1 MIHKFLTQIGLYNTI
16 VMNRIVIAFAFVI
29 GLSTFVSAQE
39 LSKEEKKEWSSKLK
53 SMTPENFKK
62 LVENKDKYKEDAES
76 LQGEIDQLQADNDQL
91 QSEVGDYKAAA
102 QAAEEKAAQLEA
114 AEAAPQ
120 VAAGSEEAPAA
131 DGAGYD
137 NYESPTSKGV
147 LFKVQV
153 GAFKNF
159 DITKYFERH
168 QNFSGEVDADGTMK
182 YTLGVFSEYWEADKF
197 KKYMREMGVKG
208 AWIVSYKDGKRVNI
222 KEVLEGAI

>member
-1 MIHKFLTQIGLYNTI
+1 MIHKFLTQIGLYKTI
-16 VMNRIVIAFAFVI
+16 VMNRIVIAFAFVL
-29 GLSTFVSAQE
+29 GLTSFVSAQE
-39 LSKEEKKEWSSKLK
+39 LSKEEKKEWASKLK

-62 LVENKDKYKEDAES
+62 LVENKDQYKSDAES
-76 LQGEIDQLQADNDQL
+76 LQGEVEQLQADNDQL

-102 QAAEEKAAQLEA
+102 QAAEEKAAQMEA
-114 AEAAPQ
+114 AASAPQ
-120 VAAGSEEAPAA
+120 TASA
-131 DGAGYD
+131 DASASGAGYD

-222 KEVLEGAI
+222 KDVLEGAL